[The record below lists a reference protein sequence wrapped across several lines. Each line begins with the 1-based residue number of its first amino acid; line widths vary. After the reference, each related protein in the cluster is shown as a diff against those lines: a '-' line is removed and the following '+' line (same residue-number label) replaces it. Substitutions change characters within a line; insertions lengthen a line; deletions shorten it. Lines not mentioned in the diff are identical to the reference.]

1 MRKAKKKAL
10 IVQAYRLGDKSS
22 VIDRMIMEGKIKLKE
37 KGSFEVFS
45 QEAKGNSGE
54 LAREGDYIK
63 IDSSGNPYPNS
74 ADFFEK
80 NHQHVEG
87 TYYKQKSKEV
97 SVWMY
102 GDPQGPEIRYLTE
115 HKQLTFHESEPERY
129 FQAFLWGTMLS
140 AAKDAVIIFYQII
153 RNETGEIQNIEF
165 NFIERKEFDKTYEL
179 LSEK

>member
-22 VIDRMIMEGKIKLKE
+22 VIDKMIMEGKIKPKE
-37 KGSFEVFS
+37 NGSFEVFS
-45 QEAKGNSGE
+45 QEAKGDSGE

-129 FQAFLWGTMLS
+129 FQASLWGTMLS